1 MWKRLSDDATEG
13 VSLLASKTSTNPLRN
28 LRSTPDQEPE
38 MAATIT
44 VEEEHG
50 TYTRTPRHPHNG
62 YYAGD
67 FRQYPADRPVPPPA
81 AHAPW
86 S

>member
-1 MWKRLSDDATEG
+1 
-13 VSLLASKTSTNPLRN
+13 
-28 LRSTPDQEPE
+28 

-67 FRQYPADRPVPPPA
+67 FRA
-81 AHAPW
+81 ARSTSTSQGSLTAFALRAAIT
-86 S
+86 STVR

>member
-1 MWKRLSDDATEG
+1 
-13 VSLLASKTSTNPLRN
+13 
-28 LRSTPDQEPE
+28 

-81 AHAPW
+81 AHGTW